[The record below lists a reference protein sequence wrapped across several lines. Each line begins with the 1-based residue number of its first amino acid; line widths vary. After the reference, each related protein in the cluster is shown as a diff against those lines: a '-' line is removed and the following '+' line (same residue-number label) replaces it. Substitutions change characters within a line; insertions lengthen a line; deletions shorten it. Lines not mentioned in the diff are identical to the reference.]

1 MSINI
6 VQAIILG
13 LFASLSS
20 MPGLGGTSIGNYTL
34 GRPLVGGLICGIA
47 DLRYRPRRH
56 PHRYSGRLRH
66 AGRLHR
72 SGNSR
77 RHSFR

>member
-20 MPGLGGTSIGNYTL
+20 MPGLGGVQYART
-34 GRPLVGGLICGIA
+34 
-47 DLRYRPRRH
+47 RRNF
-56 PHRYSGRLRH
+56 HR
-66 AGRLHR
+66 
-72 SGNSR
+72 
-77 RHSFR
+77 